1 MSFQENKFPIL
12 LGAVTAVVTGGLI
25 FWSMKSGGKYEEAKS
40 DYDNAD
46 RKIGQLMRVDPK
58 PTEGNQ
64 VAKKQAVD
72 AYAESVAKLQEAFDP
87 RRATKL
93 QNIEPSAFTDSLL
106 SARKR
111 VLAEFEKSGTT
122 VPEQF
127 FLGHGRF
134 SDTLPQKKD
143 TGVLSYQLGAFEDL
157 LTKLAQ
163 AAPTALTNIYWAGV
177 PEVPEGAAVVPHPIE
192 ITFRGPESSLR
203 EFLSSL
209 DDTGKYY
216 YVVRTMRVM
225 NERDSAPNAQDARF
239 ERVVTPTPDLGGPG
253 SIFGDPGGFVFPE
266 EDGLEDLDSTEDPAD
281 GGAEGEGE
289 GEGLPVEE
297 VPAPPAPAPEPA
309 APTDSGEILKQVLGD
324 EKIQVFLRIDVL
336 QFLEPRELPQ

>member
-46 RKIGQLMRVDPK
+46 RKIGQLMRGEPK
-58 PTEGNQ
+58 PTAGNQ
-64 VAKKQAVD
+64 AAKKQAVD
-72 AYAESVAKLQEAFDP
+72 AYAESVVKLQEAFDP
-87 RRATKL
+87 RRATDL

-106 SARKR
+106 EARKR

-122 VPEQF
+122 VPGQF
-127 FLGHGRF
+127 FLGHGKF

-143 TGVLSYQLGAFEDL
+143 TGMLSYQLGAFEDL
-157 LTKLAQ
+157 LTRLAQ
-163 AAPTALTNIYWAGV
+163 ASPTALTNIHWAGI
-177 PEVPEGAAVVPHPIE
+177 PQVPEGAAVVPHPIE

-203 EFLSSL
+203 QFLSSL
-209 DDTGKYY
+209 DDTEKYY
-216 YVVRTMRVM
+216 YIVRTMRVM
-225 NERDSAPNAQDARF
+225 NERDNAPNAQDARF
-239 ERVVTPTPDLGGPG
+239 ERVATPTPDPGGPG
-253 SIFGDPGGFVFPE
+253 SIFGEGGGFVFPE
-266 EDGLEDLDSTEDPAD
+266 EDGIEDPDSTEDPAD
-281 GGAEGEGE
+281 GGTVGEE
-289 GEGLPVEE
+289 NGLPAEE
-297 VPAPPAPAPEPA
+297 APAPPAPTPEPA

>member
-12 LGAVTAVVTGGLI
+12 LGAATAVVTGGLI

-46 RKIGQLMRVDPK
+46 RKIVQLMRGDPE
-58 PTEGNQ
+58 PTAGNQ
-64 VAKKQAVD
+64 AAKKQAVD
-72 AYAESVAKLQEAFDP
+72 AYAESVVKLQEAFDP
-87 RRATKL
+87 RRATDL

-106 SARKR
+106 EARR
-111 VLAEFEKSGTT
+111 RALAEFEKSGTT

-157 LTKLAQ
+157 LTKLAR
-163 AAPTALTNIYWAGV
+163 AAPTALTNIHWAGV

-209 DDTGKYY
+209 DDTEKYY
-216 YVVRTMRVM
+216 YILRTMRVM

-239 ERVVTPTPDLGGPG
+239 ERVATPTPDSGGPG
-253 SIFGDPGGFVFPE
+253 SIFGEPGGFVFPE
-266 EDGLEDLDSTEDPAD
+266 EDGLEELDTGEDPAE
-281 GGAEGEGE
+281 GGAEGEGDDPPA
-289 GEGLPVEE
+289 GE
-297 VPAPPAPAPEPA
+297 VPAPPAPEPEPA

-336 QFLEPRELPQ
+336 QFLEPRELPK